1 MTRLHGIPVAAS
13 LVVGVAVGLGGPSA
27 LSSAAATRTIAVKD
41 DFFAPKKVTVA
52 KNTLV
57 TWRWEAGSDPHNVV
71 SRGPKRFKSSTIKSS
86 GTHRVRFK
94 KAGTYRYVCTPHE
107 AQGMTGQI
115 VVR

>member
-1 MTRLHGIPVAAS
+1 MTRLVRVA
-13 LVVGVAVGLGGPSA
+13 VTVGLAVAVGMAAHSA
-27 LSSAAATRTIAVKD
+27 MSPAAATRTIAVKD
-41 DFFAPKKVTVA
+41 DFFTPKKVTVA

-57 TWRWEAGSDPHNVV
+57 TWRWKAGSDPHNVV
-71 SRGPKRFKSSTIKSS
+71 SRGAKRFKSSAIKSS
-86 GTHRVRFK
+86 GTHRIRFR

>member
-1 MTRLHGIPVAAS
+1 MTRLLRIP
-13 LVVGVAVGLGGPSA
+13 VAVGL
-27 LSSAAATRTIAVKD
+27 AAAIGLAGHSAVSPAAPTRTIAVKN
-41 DFFAPKKVTVA
+41 DFFTPKKVTVA
-52 KNTLV
+52 RNTLV

-71 SRGPKRFKSSTIKSS
+71 SRGAKRFKGSTIKSS

-94 KAGTYRYVCTPHE
+94 KAGRYRYVCTPHE